1 MLKKNKES
9 MKQGTEPLDGE
20 IYEVEKIYEEF
31 VQEDGNILYRISWK
45 GYSKD
50 FDTWEPIENLI
61 DCKHA
66 LEDWNRLKNLNTL
79 KKRQKVLTLNK
90 DIKKKKETVCV
101 NNSFEDNKIREQ
113 SLRKSFFLKNTSK
126 SNKKKNIIEN
136 KTNDIKINN
145 DKNSSH
151 DEESK
156 VYKFRSKRDSFPCV
170 SKSFKNNLSEN
181 DLSEN
186 FFTENHSISSISEK
200 SPSVSEKKMMIP
212 KVKRK
217 NKLLCNS
224 LTDSLSSKSDS
235 LDNSLSNSDF
245 ECITEKFSHIQDQI
259 VVKFSNLNKS
269 PDSNVKINEPDL
281 DFYKENLKSSIYMNK
296 SKLNFM
302 TPLFLKNDREMFLEK
317 LDMLL
322 GPPVFLIN
330 EIDSDPSPADF
341 EFITSYK
348 YGVGVQPRNPL
359 FISGCSCPKDGC
371 DLDNPSSCQCLED
384 SDNKSFSYDEYGRLR
399 CNIAS
404 IIYECNENCDCG
416 IKCPNRV
423 VQRGRKIPLD
433 IFKTKYKGWGL
444 RCPRF
449 IKAGTFIGVYLGELI
464 CQAEAE
470 VRGKKYDHVG
480 ITYLF
485 DLDLFEDQVDDYYTI
500 DAQYCG
506 DVTRFI
512 NHSCDPNLAIYTVLR
527 DKSDP
532 KIYDL
537 ALFAIKDIPPLEELC
552 FDYSGG
558 NNEDE
563 LGFIGNCSSSKYTN
577 LKNKRPC
584 YCGSANCRGWLFG

>member
-1 MLKKNKES
+1 MKKKKEN
-9 MKQGTEPLDGE
+9 TEKNIDSLDGE
-20 IYEVEKIYEEF
+20 IYEVEKICEEF
-31 VQEDGNILYRISWK
+31 VQENGNILYRISWK

-66 LEDWNRLKNLNTL
+66 LEDWNRFKNSTTL
-79 KKRQKVLTLNK
+79 KKKRKTLVLNK
-90 DIKKKKETVCV
+90 YRKKRNVYK
-101 NNSFEDNKIREQ
+101 NNSPEDDKISEL
-113 SLRKSFFLKNTSK
+113 SLKKPFSLKNISK
-126 SNKKKNIIEN
+126 SDNIKNIFKEN
-136 KTNDIKINN
+136 QINNIKILSDEDLNTKENN
-145 DKNSSH
+145 ASEFKLKNDLSL
-151 DEESK
+151 DILN
-156 VYKFRSKRDSFPCV
+156 SF
-170 SKSFKNNLSEN
+170 KINSFKNNSSEIFSTENCSVDSINKESQFISEN
-181 DLSEN
+181 KTLFTKIKGNQKKLFCSSFIDFSLPQESNALDTFSANSDSEHTRN
-186 FFTENHSISSISEK
+186 FPHIQNQTITKSDNLNSSNAIIKVNESISDLY
-200 SPSVSEKKMMIP
+200 KKDFKFP
-212 KVKRK
+212 KFI
-217 NKLLCNS
+217 NK
-224 LTDSLSSKSDS
+224 
-235 LDNSLSNSDF
+235 
-245 ECITEKFSHIQDQI
+245 
-259 VVKFSNLNKS
+259 
-269 PDSNVKINEPDL
+269 P
-281 DFYKENLKSSIYMNK
+281 
-296 SKLNFM
+296 KLNPILPFS
-302 TPLFLKNDREMFLEK
+302 PKNDRNIFIEK

-330 EIDSDPSPADF
+330 EVDSDPSPSDF

-348 YGVGVQPRNPL
+348 YGLGVEPRNPM
-359 FISGCSCPKDGC
+359 FISGCSCSKDGC
-371 DLDNPSSCQCLED
+371 DLNNPGSCQCLED
-384 SDNKSFSYDEYGRLR
+384 SNNKDFSYDEYGRIR
-399 CNIAS
+399 SHTS

-464 CQAEAE
+464 CQSEAEA
-470 VRGKKYDHVG
+470 RGKKYDHVG

-527 DKSDP
+527 DKSDS
-532 KIYDL
+532 KIYDI

-552 FDYSGG
+552 FDYSGR

-563 LGFIGNCSSSKYTN
+563 LGFVGSCSNSKYIN
-577 LKNKRPC
+577 LKNKQPC
-584 YCGSANCRGWLFG
+584 YCGASNCRGWLFG